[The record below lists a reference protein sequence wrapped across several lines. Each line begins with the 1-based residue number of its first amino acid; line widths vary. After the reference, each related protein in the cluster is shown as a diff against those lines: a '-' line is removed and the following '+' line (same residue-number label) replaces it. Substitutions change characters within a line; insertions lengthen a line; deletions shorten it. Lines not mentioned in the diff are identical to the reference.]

1 MSVRLEPYASADS
14 LTTEDLGSATAIFNA
29 AWADWIEGERPMST
43 EAYADQDRLVHAP
56 EVQHRFLARDG
67 RGTVVALG
75 SLGWREPEPEPGAA
89 IARVMVAPAARR
101 AGVGTAM
108 AAHLAEVCRDAKR
121 IGMTIEAPVDSPADA
136 ACARAGL
143 RADLTID
150 LNRADTSVATDQM
163 LREWVATGEAAEG
176 YSLIAFDD
184 RVPDELL
191 APFAAAWHVMNDAP
205 RYEGEPEA
213 EFTPEELRALET
225 AVAAARQRWWGL
237 GVRHDASGDIVGLSH
252 LYLADARPW
261 IGFQGD
267 TGVAAAHRGH
277 RLGAWMKA
285 TNHLRL
291 RRERPEVEVV
301 QTWNA
306 SSNAPMLRINHALGY
321 QPVRTIRAWYLPL
334 D

>member
-1 MSVRLEPYASADS
+1 MSASVEPYASADS
-14 LTTEDLGSATAIFNA
+14 LTAEDLGSATAIFNA
-29 AWADWIEGERPMST
+29 AWADWIPGERPMST
-43 EAYADQDRLVHAP
+43 AAYADQDRLVHAP

-75 SLGWREPEPEPGAA
+75 SLSWRDPEPEPGGA
-89 IARVMVAPAARR
+89 ISRVMVAPSARR
-101 AGVGTAM
+101 SGVGTAM
-108 AAHLAEVCRDAKR
+108 ARHLVDVCRDAKR
-121 IGMTIEAPVDSPADA
+121 IGMTIEAPVDSPADG
-136 ACARAGL
+136 ACGRAGL

-150 LNRADTSVATDQM
+150 LNRADTSVATDE
-163 LREWVATGEAAEG
+163 LLHDWIATGEAAAG
-176 YSLIAFDD
+176 YSLLAFDD
-184 RVPDELL
+184 RVPDDLL
-191 APFAAAWHVMNDAP
+191 APFASAWHVMNDAP

-213 EFTPEELRALET
+213 EFTTEELRALE
-225 AVAAARQRWWGL
+225 AALVAARQSWWGL
-237 GVRHDASGDIVGLSH
+237 GVRHDASGEIVGLSH
-252 LYLADARPW
+252 LFLHGARPW

-291 RRERPEVEVV
+291 RRERGAVEVV

-321 QPVRTIRAWYLPL
+321 QAVRTIRAWYLPL